1 LQVFL
6 LQPRCQP
13 FINLQLVTFKP
24 DKLKKMAEAVEM
36 PKLSDTM
43 EEGVLVGWQV
53 DEGDEVEMGQVIA
66 QVETDKATRDL
77 EAYEDG
83 VLLKKVIDEGEAVPI
98 GQLIAVIGEEGE
110 DVSEIVGENG
120 EADAGTEAE
129 ASDDEA
135 DDEDEDESED
145 VETQRAASDEDTDA
159 DEDAEA
165 QDEVPQDKETADAA
179 SGGPSGNGR
188 LRASPLARRMASEN
202 ELDLGSIDGSGPQGR
217 VVKRDVEAVLAGEKE
232 AAPAK
237 EREATPAAQPPGGDG
252 YERPAEVMPAEE
264 EMYQTEDI
272 SQMRKAIA
280 RRLGQSKFTAP
291 HFYLTVDV
299 DMAKAVSFRQEL
311 NELTEEQERAKISVN
326 DLITKACAQA
336 LKEHPYVNGS
346 YLEEEGELR
355 LYNDVHVGV
364 AVAIDEGLVTPVIRN
379 VDRKGLGQIAG
390 ETREK
395 AERARNR
402 DLAPDE
408 MEGSTF
414 TTSNLGMFGIEDFTA
429 IVNPPNACILA
440 IGEVRETPVVEEGEL
455 AVGTR
460 MKMTLSCDHRIVDGA
475 TGAQFL
481 ATVREYLEEPMSL
494 ML

>member
-1 LQVFL
+1 LADLQVASFL

-66 QVETDKATRDL
+66 QVETDKATMDL

-165 QDEVPQDKETADAA
+165 QDEVPQDEETADAA

-202 ELDLGSIDGSGPQGR
+202 ELDLGSIDGCGPQGR
-217 VVKRDVEAVLAGEKE
+217 VVKRDVEAVLAGE
-232 AAPAK
+232 
-237 EREATPAAQPPGGDG
+237 
-252 YERPAEVMPAEE
+252 
-264 EMYQTEDI
+264 
-272 SQMRKAIA
+272 
-280 RRLGQSKFTAP
+280 
-291 HFYLTVDV
+291 
-299 DMAKAVSFRQEL
+299 
-311 NELTEEQERAKISVN
+311 
-326 DLITKACAQA
+326 
-336 LKEHPYVNGS
+336 
-346 YLEEEGELR
+346 
-355 LYNDVHVGV
+355 
-364 AVAIDEGLVTPVIRN
+364 
-379 VDRKGLGQIAG
+379 
-390 ETREK
+390 
-395 AERARNR
+395 
-402 DLAPDE
+402 
-408 MEGSTF
+408 
-414 TTSNLGMFGIEDFTA
+414 
-429 IVNPPNACILA
+429 
-440 IGEVRETPVVEEGEL
+440 
-455 AVGTR
+455 
-460 MKMTLSCDHRIVDGA
+460 
-475 TGAQFL
+475 
-481 ATVREYLEEPMSL
+481 
-494 ML
+494 